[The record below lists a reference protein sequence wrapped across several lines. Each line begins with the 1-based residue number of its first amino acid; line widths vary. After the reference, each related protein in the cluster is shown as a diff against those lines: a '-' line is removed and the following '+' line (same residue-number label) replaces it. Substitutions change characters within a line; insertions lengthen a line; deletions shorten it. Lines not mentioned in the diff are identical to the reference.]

1 MKTRVAIMIIQA
13 LYKRNNKLQVLISVP
28 TEVLKE
34 QWQRELAKHQL
45 FQVCKVEIINT
56 IVKNTYN
63 VDLLVIDECHLIP
76 SPVNIEIFQTVRY
89 KYIIGLTATLERLD
103 GKHELLTPYMKVCD
117 TITLKEALKNNW
129 VSDYRNYKVLIKVD
143 LTKYNE
149 YNQKFQ
155 HFFAFFN
162 HDFKLMMELLQ
173 STKKLKIW
181 AKKQRKEEG
190 IVRGCLSQAMKYLKL
205 RKTFVLSHEK
215 KFSIANKILDYRTD
229 KKCILFSNTIKDAEQ
244 FKDRAYILHSKR
256 KPKENKAIIE
266 LFNSIDSGVLST
278 SKSADAGVDLKG
290 LSVGIILS
298 GDSSTTRVVQR
309 TGRCIRREENK
320 IAEMFSLVIMG
331 TNDELWF
338 NNANKNQPYITINE
352 DQLDLILQG
361 KEISTRPK
369 RGIVDIE
376 NRY

>member
-1 MKTRVAIMIIQA
+1 MSIMIIGA

-56 IVKNTYN
+56 IVKNTYS
-63 VDLLVIDECHLIP
+63 VDLLVIDEIHSIANERGL
-76 SPVNIEIFQTVRY
+76 EIFSAVSYRY
-89 KYIIGLTATLERLD
+89 IVGLTATLERLD
-103 GKHELLTPYMKVCD
+103 GNHKLLTPYLQVCD
-117 TITLKEALKNNW
+117 TITLQDALENNW
-129 VSDYRNYKVLIKVD
+129 VSNYRNYKVLVKVD
-143 LTKYNE
+143 LTQYNE

-155 HFFAFFN
+155 HFFAYFS

-173 STKKLKIW
+173 SPKKLKIW
-181 AKKQRKEEG
+181 AKKQGKEEG

-205 RKTFVLSHEK
+205 RKSFVMSHEK
-215 KFSIANKILDYRTD
+215 KFEIANKILDYRKD
-229 KKCILFSNTIKDAEQ
+229 KKCILFTATVKDAES
-244 FKDRAYILHSKR
+244 FKSRGLICHSKR
-256 KPKENKAIIE
+256 SKKDNKSIIE
-266 LFNSIDSGVLST
+266 YFNSINTGVIVSPT
-278 SKSADAGVDLKG
+278 SLRTGVDIKG
-290 LSVGIILS
+290 LSVGITVSGNSSQIL
-298 GDSSTTRVVQR
+298 GIQALGRVVR
-309 TGRCIRREENK
+309 KEDDK
-320 IAEMFSLVIMG
+320 IAEFFTLVVA
-331 TNDELWF
+331 NSCDELWF